1 MRFLMLYRPADTASV
16 EADVPPTAEMMTRMG
31 DLIRRKIEEGK
42 LLATEGCG
50 ASRHGAKVRRS
61 NGKLSVTDGPFSE
74 AKELIAGFAL
84 YRVNSKQEAIAE
96 VREFLDIAGDGEV
109 EIRLVHDSDNCIE
122 SVKLSHQAQ
131 AV

>member
-1 MRFLMLYRPADTASV
+1 MLYRPADAASV
-16 EADVPPTAEMMTRMG
+16 EAGVPPTPERMARMS
-31 DLIRRKIEEGK
+31 DLIQRKIEEGK

-50 ASRHGAKVRRS
+50 ATRHGAKVRLSSGR
-61 NGKLSVTDGPFSE
+61 LSVTDGPFSE

-96 VREFLDIAGDGEV
+96 VREFLEIAGDGEV

-122 SVKLSHQAQ
+122 SIKLSHQVQ
-131 AV
+131 NV

>member
-16 EADVPPTAEMMTRMG
+16 EAGLPPTPEMMVRMG
-31 DLIRRKIEEGK
+31 DFIEQKIAEGK

-50 ASRHGAKVRRS
+50 ATRHGAKVRLSDR
-61 NGKLSVTDGPFSE
+61 KLSVTDGPFSE

-84 YRVNSKQEAIAE
+84 YRAKSKQEAIAE
-96 VREFLDIAGDGEV
+96 AREFLEIAGDGEV

-122 SVKLSHQAQ
+122 SIKLSHQVQ
-131 AV
+131 SV